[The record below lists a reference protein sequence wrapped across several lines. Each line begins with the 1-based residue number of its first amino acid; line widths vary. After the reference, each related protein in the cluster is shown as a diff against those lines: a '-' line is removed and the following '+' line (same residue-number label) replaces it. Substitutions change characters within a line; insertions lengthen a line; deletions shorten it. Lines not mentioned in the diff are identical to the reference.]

1 MNIVVYLSNVKMSH
15 TAAGHGS
22 IMNVVICYWCNWF
35 ICPIMLETVVSP
47 FYCVVQY
54 AAHQRAVLRRN
65 NEQTS
70 PRSTAGG
77 ALFTV
82 PACNPWDRWATEKV
96 EKCPKFRRIM
106 VNQVKL
112 YIENAIFVQIKNS
125 HNRIVGN
132 NSNNNRRRRRTV
144 CIIMV
149 VLDII
154 MISKLIIITFF
165 QSSYFMDGWH
175 KSANYI
181 IFEMEKY

>member
-1 MNIVVYLSNVKMSH
+1 MNIVVYLSNVEMSH

-47 FYCVVQY
+47 FYSVVQY
-54 AAHQRAVLRRN
+54 AAHQRAILRRN

-77 ALFTV
+77 AHFTV
-82 PACNPWDRWATEKV
+82 PASNPWDRRATEKAK
-96 EKCPKFRRIM
+96 KCPKFRHIM
-106 VNQVKL
+106 ANQVKL
-112 YIENAIFVQIKNS
+112 YIENLIFFQIKNS
-125 HNRIVGN
+125 IVDN
-132 NSNNNRRRRRTV
+132 NSNNNRRRRIV

-154 MISKLIIITFF
+154 
-165 QSSYFMDGWH
+165 
-175 KSANYI
+175 
-181 IFEMEKY
+181 